1 MVDKFMN
8 IQNWHPSIKTLLET
22 QSMIDLKRFLQQQK
36 QAKKV
41 ILPYSKNWFK
51 AFELTAFYK
60 VKIIILGQDPYH
72 GLEQAH
78 GLSFSVVQ
86 GVKKPPSLDNIF
98 KELYSDLN
106 IEPNQSS
113 DLTHWATQGVLL
125 LNSVLTVEAHKAAS
139 HANQGWE
146 VFTDSII
153 KTLSEERQHLVFI
166 LWGAYAQKKAIF
178 IDKDK
183 HLILTTTHPSPLSAY
198 RGFLGCRH
206 FSKANDYLKM
216 HNQQVIS
223 WS

>member
-1 MVDKFMN
+1 MN

-22 QSMIDLKRFLQQQK
+22 QSMVDLKRFLQQQK

-41 ILPYSKNWFK
+41 IFPHSKNWFK
-51 AFELTAFYK
+51 AFELTAFDK
-60 VKIIILGQDPYH
+60 VKVIILGQDPYH
-72 GLEQAH
+72 GLGQAH

-86 GVKKPPSLDNIF
+86 GVKKPPSLGNIF
-98 KELYSDLN
+98 KELHGDLN
-106 IEPNQSS
+106 IKPSQSG

-125 LNSVLTVEAHKAAS
+125 LNSVLTVEAHQAAS

-146 VFTDSII
+146 VFADGII
-153 KTLSEERQHLVFI
+153 KTLSEQRQHLVFM
-166 LWGAYAQKKAIF
+166 LWGAYAQKKATF

-183 HLILTTTHPSPLSAY
+183 HLILTTTHPSPLSAH

-216 HNQQVIS
+216 HNQQVIN

>member
-8 IQNWHPSIKTLLET
+8 IRSWHPSIKTLLET
-22 QSMIDLKRFLQQQK
+22 QSMVDLKQFLQQQK
-36 QAKKV
+36 QATKV
-41 ILPYSKNWFK
+41 ILPHSKNWFK
-51 AFELTAFYK
+51 AFELTAFDTVK
-60 VKIIILGQDPYH
+60 VIILGQDPYH
-72 GLEQAH
+72 GLGQAH

-86 GVKKPPSLDNIF
+86 DVIKPPSLGNIF
-98 KELYSDLN
+98 KELHSDLN
-106 IEPNQSS
+106 IEPSQSG

-125 LNSVLTVEAHKAAS
+125 LNSVLTVEAHQAAS

-146 VFTDSII
+146 VFTDGII
-153 KTLSEERQHLVFI
+153 KTLSEQRQHLVFM

-183 HLILTTTHPSPLSAY
+183 HLILTTTHPSPLSAHS
-198 RGFLGCRH
+198 GFLGCQH
-206 FSKANDYLKM
+206 FSKANNYLQI

>member
-8 IQNWHPSIKTLLET
+8 IQNWHPNIKTLLET
-22 QSMIDLKRFLQQQK
+22 QSMVDLKLFLQQQK
-36 QAKKV
+36 QVKKV
-41 ILPYSKNWFK
+41 IFPHSKNWFK
-51 AFELTAFYK
+51 AFELTAFGK
-60 VKIIILGQDPYH
+60 VKVIILGQDPYH
-72 GLEQAH
+72 GLGQAH

-86 GVKKPPSLDNIF
+86 GVKKPPSLGNIF
-98 KELYSDLN
+98 KELHSDLN
-106 IEPNQSS
+106 IEPSQSG

-125 LNSVLTVEAHKAAS
+125 LNSVLTVEAHQAAS

-153 KTLSEERQHLVFI
+153 KTLSEQRQHLVFM
-166 LWGAYAQKKAIF
+166 LWGAYAQKKALF

-183 HLILTTTHPSPLSAY
+183 HLILTATHPSPLSAH

-216 HNQQVIS
+216 HNQQVID
-223 WS
+223 W

>member
-22 QSMIDLKRFLQQQK
+22 QSMVDLKLFLQQQK

-41 ILPYSKNWFK
+41 IFPHSKNWFK
-51 AFELTAFYK
+51 AFELTAFDK
-60 VKIIILGQDPYH
+60 VKVIILGQDPYH
-72 GLEQAH
+72 GLGQAH

-86 GVKKPPSLDNIF
+86 GVKKPPSLGNIF
-98 KELYSDLN
+98 KELHSDLN
-106 IEPNQSS
+106 IEPSQSG

-125 LNSVLTVEAHKAAS
+125 LNSVLTVEAHQAAS

-153 KTLSEERQHLVFI
+153 KTLSEQRQHLVFM
-166 LWGAYAQKKAIF
+166 LWGAYAQKKALF

-183 HLILTTTHPSPLSAY
+183 HLILTAAHPSPLSAH

-206 FSKANDYLKM
+206 FSKANDYLKI
-216 HNQQVIS
+216 HNQQVID
-223 WS
+223 W

>member
-22 QSMIDLKRFLQQQK
+22 QSMVDLKLFLQQQK

-41 ILPYSKNWFK
+41 IFPHSKNWFE
-51 AFELTAFYK
+51 AFELTAFDK
-60 VKIIILGQDPYH
+60 VKVIILGQDPYH
-72 GLEQAH
+72 GLGQAH

-86 GVKKPPSLDNIF
+86 GVKKPPSLGNIF
-98 KELYSDLN
+98 KELHGDLN
-106 IEPNQSS
+106 IEPSQSG

-125 LNSVLTVEAHKAAS
+125 LNSVLTVEAHQAAS
-139 HANQGWE
+139 HAGQGWE

-153 KTLSEERQHLVFI
+153 KTLSEQRQHLVFM
-166 LWGAYAQKKAIF
+166 LWGAYAQKKALF

-183 HLILTTTHPSPLSAY
+183 HLILTTTHPSPLSAH

-216 HNQQVIS
+216 HNQQVIN
-223 WS
+223 W

>member
-8 IQNWHPSIKTLLET
+8 IQSWHPSIKPLLET
-22 QSMIDLKRFLQQQK
+22 QSMVDLKLFLQQQK

-41 ILPYSKNWFK
+41 IFPHSKNWFK
-51 AFELTAFYK
+51 AFELTAFDK
-60 VKIIILGQDPYH
+60 VKVIILGQDPYH
-72 GLEQAH
+72 GLGQAH

-86 GVKKPPSLDNIF
+86 GVKKPPSLGNIF
-98 KELYSDLN
+98 KELHNDLN
-106 IEPNQSS
+106 IEPSQSG

-125 LNSVLTVEAHKAAS
+125 LNSVLTVEAHQAAS

-153 KTLSEERQHLVFI
+153 KTLSEQRQHLVFI
-166 LWGAYAQKKAIF
+166 LWGAYAQKKALF

-183 HLILTTTHPSPLSAY
+183 HLILTATHPSPLSAH

-216 HNQQVIS
+216 HNQQVIN
-223 WS
+223 W

>member
-22 QSMIDLKRFLQQQK
+22 QSMVDLKLFLQQQK

-41 ILPYSKNWFK
+41 IFPHSKNWFK
-51 AFELTAFYK
+51 AFELTAFDK
-60 VKIIILGQDPYH
+60 VKVIILGQDPYH
-72 GLEQAH
+72 GLGQAH

-86 GVKKPPSLDNIF
+86 GIKKPPSLGNIF
-98 KELYSDLN
+98 KELHSDLN
-106 IEPNQSS
+106 IEPSQSG

-125 LNSVLTVEAHKAAS
+125 LNSVLTVEAHQAAS

-153 KTLSEERQHLVFI
+153 KTLSEQRQHLVFM
-166 LWGAYAQKKAIF
+166 LWGAYAQKKALF

-183 HLILTTTHPSPLSAY
+183 HLILTAAHPSPLSAH

-206 FSKANDYLKM
+206 FSKANDYLKI
-216 HNQQVIS
+216 HNQQVID
-223 WS
+223 W

>member
-22 QSMIDLKRFLQQQK
+22 QSMVDLKLFLKQQK
-36 QAKKV
+36 QVKKV
-41 ILPYSKNWFK
+41 IFPHSKNWFK
-51 AFELTAFYK
+51 AFELTAFDK
-60 VKIIILGQDPYH
+60 VKVIILGQDPYH
-72 GLEQAH
+72 GLGQAH

-86 GVKKPPSLDNIF
+86 GIKKPPSLGNIF
-98 KELYSDLN
+98 KELHGDLN
-106 IEPNQSS
+106 IEPSQSG

-125 LNSVLTVEAHKAAS
+125 LNSVLTVEAHQAAS

-146 VFTDSII
+146 MFTDSII
-153 KTLSEERQHLVFI
+153 KTLSEQRQHLVFM
-166 LWGAYAQKKAIF
+166 LWGAYAQKKALF

-183 HLILTTTHPSPLSAY
+183 HLILTTTHPSPLSAH

-216 HNQQVIS
+216 HNQQVIN
-223 WS
+223 W

>member
-8 IQNWHPSIKTLLET
+8 IQNWHPSIKTLFET
-22 QSMIDLKRFLQQQK
+22 QSMVDLKLFLQQQK

-41 ILPYSKNWFK
+41 IFPHSKNWFK
-51 AFELTAFYK
+51 AFELTAFDK
-60 VKIIILGQDPYH
+60 VKIVILGQDPYH
-72 GLEQAH
+72 GLGQAH

-86 GVKKPPSLDNIF
+86 GVKTPPSLGNIF
-98 KELYSDLN
+98 KELHNDLN
-106 IEPNQSS
+106 IDPSPS
-113 DLTHWATQGVLL
+113 GDLTHWATQGVLL
-125 LNSVLTVEAHKAAS
+125 LNSVLTVEAHQAAS

-153 KTLSEERQHLVFI
+153 KTLSEQKQHLVFM
-166 LWGAYAQKKAIF
+166 LWGAYAQKKALF

-183 HLILTTTHPSPLSAY
+183 HLILTATHPSPLSAH

-216 HNQQVIS
+216 HNQQVID
-223 WS
+223 W

>member
-8 IQNWHPSIKTLLET
+8 IQSWHPSIKALLET
-22 QSMIDLKRFLQQQK
+22 QSMVDLKLFLQQQK

-41 ILPYSKNWFK
+41 IFPHSKNWFK
-51 AFELTAFYK
+51 AFELTAFDK
-60 VKIIILGQDPYH
+60 VKLIILGQDPYH
-72 GLEQAH
+72 GLGQAH

-98 KELYSDLN
+98 KELHSDLN
-106 IEPNQSS
+106 IEPSQSG

-125 LNSVLTVEAHKAAS
+125 LNSVLTVEAHQAAS
-139 HANQGWE
+139 HAGQGWE

-153 KTLSEERQHLVFI
+153 KTLSEQRQHLVFI

-183 HLILTTTHPSPLSAY
+183 HLILTATHPSPLSAH
-198 RGFLGCRH
+198 RGFLGCQH

-216 HNQQVIS
+216 HNQQVID
-223 WS
+223 W

>member
-1 MVDKFMN
+1 MN

>member
-22 QSMIDLKRFLQQQK
+22 QSMVDLKLFLQQQK

-41 ILPYSKNWFK
+41 IFPHSKNWFK
-51 AFELTAFYK
+51 AFELTAFDK
-60 VKIIILGQDPYH
+60 VKVIILGQDPYH
-72 GLEQAH
+72 GLGQAH

-86 GVKKPPSLDNIF
+86 GVKKPPSLGNIF
-98 KELYSDLN
+98 KELHSDLN
-106 IEPNQSS
+106 IEPSQSG

-125 LNSVLTVEAHKAAS
+125 LNSVLTVEAHQAAS

-153 KTLSEERQHLVFI
+153 KTLSEQRQHLVFI
-166 LWGAYAQKKAIF
+166 LWGAYAQKKALF

-183 HLILTTTHPSPLSAY
+183 HLILTATHPSPLSAH

-216 HNQQVIS
+216 HNQQVIN
-223 WS
+223 W

>member
-8 IQNWHPSIKTLLET
+8 IQNWHPSIKTLLKT
-22 QSMIDLKRFLQQQK
+22 RSMVDLKRFLQQQK

-41 ILPYSKNWFK
+41 IFPHSKNWFK
-51 AFELTAFYK
+51 AFELTAFDK
-60 VKIIILGQDPYH
+60 VKVIILGQDPYH
-72 GLEQAH
+72 GLGQAH

-86 GVKKPPSLDNIF
+86 GVKKPPSLGNIF
-98 KELYSDLN
+98 KELHGDLN
-106 IEPNQSS
+106 IEPSQSG

-125 LNSVLTVEAHKAAS
+125 LNSVLTVEAHQAAS

-146 VFTDSII
+146 VFTDGII
-153 KTLSEERQHLVFI
+153 KTLSEQRQHLVFM

-183 HLILTTTHPSPLSAY
+183 HLILTTTHPSPLSAH

>member
-1 MVDKFMN
+1 MN

-22 QSMIDLKRFLQQQK
+22 QSMVDLKRFLNQQK

-41 ILPYSKNWFK
+41 IFPHSKNWFK
-51 AFELTAFYK
+51 AFELTAFDK
-60 VKIIILGQDPYH
+60 VKVIILGQDPYH
-72 GLEQAH
+72 GLGQAH

-86 GVKKPPSLDNIF
+86 GVKKPPSLGNIF
-98 KELYSDLN
+98 KELHGDLN
-106 IEPNQSS
+106 IEPSQSG
-113 DLTHWATQGVLL
+113 DLTHWAIQGVLL
-125 LNSVLTVEAHKAAS
+125 LNSVLTVEAHQAAS

-146 VFTDSII
+146 VFTDGII
-153 KTLSEERQHLVFI
+153 KALSKERQHLVFM
-166 LWGAYAQKKAIF
+166 LWGAYAQKKSIF

-183 HLILTTTHPSPLSAY
+183 HLILTTTHPSPLSVH

>member
-22 QSMIDLKRFLQQQK
+22 QSMVDLKLFLQQQK

-41 ILPYSKNWFK
+41 IFPHSKNWFK
-51 AFELTAFYK
+51 AFELTAFDK
-60 VKIIILGQDPYH
+60 VKVIILGQDPYH
-72 GLEQAH
+72 GLGQAH

-86 GVKKPPSLDNIF
+86 GVKKPPSLGNIF
-98 KELYSDLN
+98 KELHSDLN
-106 IEPNQSS
+106 IEPSQSG

-125 LNSVLTVEAHKAAS
+125 LNSVLTVEAHQAAS

-153 KTLSEERQHLVFI
+153 KTLSEQRQHLVFI
-166 LWGAYAQKKAIF
+166 LWGAYAQKKALF

-183 HLILTTTHPSPLSAY
+183 HLSLTAAHPSPLSAH

-206 FSKANDYLKM
+206 FSKTNDYLKM
-216 HNQQVIS
+216 HNQQVIN
-223 WS
+223 W

>member
-8 IQNWHPSIKTLLET
+8 IQSWHPSIKTLLET
-22 QSMIDLKRFLQQQK
+22 QSMVDLKLFLQQQK
-36 QAKKV
+36 QVKKV
-41 ILPYSKNWFK
+41 IFPHSKNWFK
-51 AFELTAFYK
+51 AFELTAFDK
-60 VKIIILGQDPYH
+60 VKVIILGQDPYH
-72 GLEQAH
+72 GLGQAH

-86 GVKKPPSLDNIF
+86 GVKKPPSLGNIF
-98 KELYSDLN
+98 KELHSDLN
-106 IEPNQSS
+106 IEPSQSG

-125 LNSVLTVEAHKAAS
+125 LNSVLTVESHQAAS
-139 HANQGWE
+139 HAGQGWE

-153 KTLSEERQHLVFI
+153 KTLSEQRQHLVFI

-183 HLILTTTHPSPLSAY
+183 HLILTTTHPSPLSAH

-216 HNQQVIS
+216 HNQQVIN
-223 WS
+223 W